1 MYHRP
6 QFGRCDGPDRS
17 SDGWMEPFCG
27 VEGVT
32 GPTGPTGATGPM
44 GPRGCRGE
52 RGPMGPRGI
61 QGETGAT
68 GATGATGP
76 TGATGATGENGV
88 TGPTGATGAFI
99 YAKTPQ
105 IRINT
110 GFDPNLKIIKHI
122 YNHTKNAIAKG
133 KTYRN
138 GVFKLANVLIALTLM
153 MKEGDKNGVVSTASL
168 LLWCGRRAIL
178 VLSHSKA
185 TLHG

>member
-68 GATGATGP
+68 GATGA
-76 TGATGATGENGV
+76 
-88 TGPTGATGAFI
+88 FI
-99 YAKTPQ
+99 YAKTPHV
-105 IRINT
+105 RINA
-110 GFDPNLKIIKHI
+110 GFAPNLKTIKHI
-122 YNHTKNAIAKG
+122 YNHTKNVITKG

-138 GVFKLANVLIALTLM
+138 GVFKLRNALIALALM
-153 MKEGDKNGVVSTASL
+153 MKEGDKNGIVSTASL
-168 LLWCGRRAIL
+168 LLRCGRRAIL
-178 VLSHSKA
+178 VLPHSKV
-185 TLHG
+185 TFHG

>member
-61 QGETGAT
+61 QGETGA
-68 GATGATGP
+68 
-76 TGATGATGENGV
+76 
-88 TGPTGATGAFI
+88 TGATGAFI

-168 LLWCGRRAIL
+168 LLRCGRRAIL
-178 VLSHSKA
+178 VLPHSKA

>member
-1 MYHRP
+1 MYHRSR
-6 QFGRCDGPDRS
+6 FGGRDDMDCPSDDWMDR
-17 SDGWMEPFCG
+17 DRGEDCCCKR
-27 VEGVT
+27 
-32 GPTGPTGATGPM
+32 GPTGPAGPTGPM
-44 GPRGCRGE
+44 GPRGFRGE
-52 RGPMGPRGI
+52 RGPMGPRGV
-61 QGETGAT
+61 TGAT
-68 GATGATGP
+68 GATGITGP
-76 TGATGATGENGV
+76 AGATGV
-88 TGPTGATGAFI
+88 TGPAGPTGAFI

-168 LLWCGRRAIL
+168 LLRCGRRAIL
-178 VLSHSKA
+178 VLPHSKA